1 MNGVGSDDVESFTL
15 NVNDAI
21 CIAAPNNLIAWFPA
35 ENDASDVV
43 GGINGSAMNGAG
55 FAAGKVNQSFT
66 FDGANSVVQVPDSD
80 AWDFGAND
88 FTVQTWVN
96 FNATA
101 AIDNFVAHSEGAGAV
116 NKWIFRLR
124 DGQLEMVLAGSA
136 TAQISSNGS
145 FSTSTGRWYH
155 VAVTRSGNTYKFY
168 LDGVQN
174 GTDVF
179 DSNAIP
185 NATAP
190 LTFGKADGAASFDG
204 QMDEV
209 QIFDRALNSGEIA
222 SVYNSSIKGLCF
234 DAPQAVSAVSRKTH
248 GGVGDFDIPLPLT
261 GTPGLECRNGDQ
273 KIVVTFNN
281 VVTDGTAMVS
291 AGSVIGSPT
300 FSGNQMTINL
310 TGVPNASSITVTLS
324 NVKDGFGQ
332 TLASAVVPMDVLLG
346 DVNANKMVNA
356 SDISQVKANSGGSP
370 VDGTNFR
377 NDLNA
382 DGSIGA
388 SDISLVKTAAGTSIP

>member
-1 MNGVGSDDVESFTL
+1 M
-15 NVNDAI
+15 
-21 CIAAPNNLIAWFPA
+21 
-35 ENDASDVV
+35 
-43 GGINGSAMNGAG
+43 
-55 FAAGKVNQSFT
+55 NQSFT
-66 FDGANSVVQVPDSD
+66 FNGSTAVVEVPDND

-124 DGQLEMVLAGSA
+124 DGQLEMLLAGTA

-190 LTFGKADGAASFDG
+190 LTFGKADGAAFLRRSDG
-204 QMDEV
+204 
-209 QIFDRALNSGEIA
+209 
-222 SVYNSSIKGLCF
+222 
-234 DAPQAVSAVSRKTH
+234 
-248 GGVGDFDIPLPLT
+248 
-261 GTPGLECRNGDQ
+261 
-273 KIVVTFNN
+273 
-281 VVTDGTAMVS
+281 
-291 AGSVIGSPT
+291 
-300 FSGNQMTINL
+300 
-310 TGVPNASSITVTLS
+310 
-324 NVKDGFGQ
+324 
-332 TLASAVVPMDVLLG
+332 
-346 DVNANKMVNA
+346 
-356 SDISQVKANSGGSP
+356 
-370 VDGTNFR
+370 
-377 NDLNA
+377 
-382 DGSIGA
+382 
-388 SDISLVKTAAGTSIP
+388 